1 MDRKALCQNLRKTMT
16 IITSSDHDDG
26 WVDVLQ
32 YLKFFSI
39 HYSKR
44 LLVFSFCFFYIK
56 KWTLSSRF
64 AGCQSRQIYNPIIK
78 RYYFQSENTCDHLY
92 CTEGGPEDQKIKW
105 LAQGHAA
112 RRKEGHG
119 SSPAVW
125 PYATLRGWLPSPHFW
140 DTVSGLGDQWSGMDE
155 GLEEDKWYE
164 SCQNLIGQDNRS
176 QMMATV

>member
-56 KWTLSSRF
+56 K
-64 AGCQSRQIYNPIIK
+64 
-78 RYYFQSENTCDHLY
+78 
-92 CTEGGPEDQKIKW
+92 
-105 LAQGHAA
+105 
-112 RRKEGHG
+112 
-119 SSPAVW
+119 
-125 PYATLRGWLPSPHFW
+125 
-140 DTVSGLGDQWSGMDE
+140 
-155 GLEEDKWYE
+155 
-164 SCQNLIGQDNRS
+164 
-176 QMMATV
+176 